1 MDNYNEKYEK
11 YYPYLEDLRKRVYT
25 GFVLFAVF
33 FVLGFFQTSNILR
46 FIISNFNIENVVI
59 ATTSPFQFT
68 DLATNIGFFS
78 AVIVTIPYFI
88 YSLYAFI
95 FPALRKKER
104 KLFYLSIPFCVLLF
118 IIGFVYALF
127 ILLYTLQILAD
138 INSNAG
144 IQNIWNISD
153 FMIQVFMTAS
163 FLGLFFE
170 FPIIITFM
178 LKTGILKLKTVKEKR
193 RLAYF
198 LIFCIVALLPP
209 TDGISLMVISLPL
222 ILLYEVTI
230 LFNNKY
236 KYKINN

>member
-1 MDNYNEKYEK
+1 MDNFNEKYEK
-11 YYPYLEDLRKRVYT
+11 YYPYLEDLRKRIYT
-25 GFVLFAVF
+25 GFILFAIF
-33 FVLGFFQTSNILR
+33 FVLGFFQTSNILK
-46 FIISNFNIENVVI
+46 FIISNFDIKNVVI

-95 FPALRKKER
+95 FPALKKKER
-104 KLFYLSIPFCVLLF
+104 KWFYSSIPFCLMLF
-118 IIGFVYALF
+118 VFGFVYALF

-144 IQNIWNISD
+144 IQNIWNVSD

-178 LKTGILKLKTVKEKR
+178 LKTKILTLKTVKDKR

-209 TDGISLMVISLPL
+209 TDGISLIVISLPL

-230 LFNNKY
+230 LVNNNY
-236 KYKINN
+236 KYQIKN

>member
-1 MDNYNEKYEK
+1 MDNFNDKYEK
-11 YYPYLEDLRKRVYT
+11 YYPYLEDLRKRIYT
-25 GFVLFAVF
+25 GFILFAIF

-46 FIISNFNIENVVI
+46 FIISNFDIKNVVI

-95 FPALRKKER
+95 FPALKKKER
-104 KLFYLSIPFCVLLF
+104 KWFYSSIPFCLMLF
-118 IIGFVYALF
+118 VFGFVYALF

-144 IQNIWNISD
+144 IQNIWNVSD

-178 LKTGILKLKTVKEKR
+178 LKTKILTLKTVKDKR

-209 TDGISLMVISLPL
+209 TDGISLIVISLPL

-230 LFNNKY
+230 LVNNNY
-236 KYKINN
+236 KYQIKN

>member
-1 MDNYNEKYEK
+1 MDSFSEKYEK
-11 YYPYLEDLRKRVYT
+11 YYPYLEDLRKRIYI

-33 FVLGFFQTSNILR
+33 FIIGFFQTSNILR
-46 FIISNFNIENVVI
+46 FIISNFDVKNVVI

-68 DLATNIGFFS
+68 DLATNIGFFV

-95 FPALRKKER
+95 FPALTKRER
-104 KLFYLSIPFCVLLF
+104 RWFYSSIPLCLILF
-118 IIGFVYALF
+118 AMGFIYALF

-144 IQNIWNISD
+144 IQNIWNVSD
-153 FMIQVFMTAS
+153 FMVQVFMTAS

-178 LKTGILKLKTVKEKR
+178 LKMRILTLKIVKDKR
-193 RLAYF
+193 RFAYF

-209 TDGISLMVISLPL
+209 TDGISLIVISLPL

-230 LFNNKY
+230 LVNNKY
-236 KYKINN
+236 KY